1 MSDIID
7 EFWIFTT
14 KGEPLIHFQK
24 SQNGENE
31 FDYGL
36 INLDEKSLNEM
47 KNIIIENSK
56 NLTSKQMFIH
66 SSDLHLQYNFARC
79 LKNDSVIFY
88 KTNENAKEKSIKK
101 ICETV
106 GHIFEESYKVNQLK
120 FANENL
126 DFFEKF
132 RKKLA
137 LYFKLSNL

>member
-1 MSDIID
+1 
-7 EFWIFTT
+7 
-14 KGEPLIHFQK
+14 
-24 SQNGENE
+24 
-31 FDYGL
+31 
-36 INLDEKSLNEM
+36 
-47 KNIIIENSK
+47 
-56 NLTSKQMFIH
+56 MFIH

-88 KTNENAKEKSIKK
+88 KINENAKEKSIKK